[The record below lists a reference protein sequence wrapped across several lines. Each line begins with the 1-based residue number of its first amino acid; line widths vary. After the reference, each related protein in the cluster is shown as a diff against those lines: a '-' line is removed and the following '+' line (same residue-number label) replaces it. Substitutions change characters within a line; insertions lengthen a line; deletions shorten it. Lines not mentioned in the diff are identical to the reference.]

1 MAQMAEARAAL
12 EQYFWLPVVP
22 ARPGAARRGHPRRPR
37 RARRYAHRCRQVHLL
52 PGALARA
59 PRPHPRGEPA
69 RLGSWATRSAP
80 SRPRARARA
89 ISTQPS
95 PCRSRT
101 PCSSVRARAGIRSCT
116 WRPSVWPT
124 SASLAFAQALA
135 APGGLGIPLVA
146 VDEAHC
152 VSQWGGRT
160 FAPHTSRLR
169 GLSMRFP
176 RAPSWRPLTV
186 HRHRARA
193 YRHVQMLGLRRPE
206 TVVTGFDR
214 QNLYF
219 GVEEMGDKA
228 KAAWIRDYACAHPR
242 ESGIIYCSTRKAVD
256 ALAFELGRELA
267 HRTVSRWGA
276 TTRAC
281 RPTSAPGTRRRLS
294 TTLCP

>member
-116 WRPSVWPT
+116 WPPERLADERFIGVCAGLGRARRARHPARGGGRGTLREPVGGQDFRPSYLEI
-124 SASLAFAQALA
+124 A
-135 APGGLGIPLVA
+135 
-146 VDEAHC
+146 
-152 VSQWGGRT
+152 
-160 FAPHTSRLR
+160 
-169 GLSMRFP
+169 RF
-176 RAPSWRPLTV
+176 
-186 HRHRARA
+186 
-193 YRHVQMLGLRRPE
+193 
-206 TVVTGFDR
+206 
-214 QNLYF
+214 
-219 GVEEMGDKA
+219 
-228 KAAWIRDYACAHPR
+228 I
-242 ESGIIYCSTRKAVD
+242 D
-256 ALAFELGRELA
+256 ALPSRPVVAAFNRPPPPSACVPTL
-267 HRTVSRWGA
+267 SRCWA
-276 TTRAC
+276 SAVP
-281 RPTSAPGTRRRLS
+281 RPW
-294 TTLCP
+294 